1 MRTESIS
8 KKNFLS
14 FPITVNVGELID
26 IDLNVSPSTV
36 CIGEPVTIID
46 ATGDARIDS
55 YHFSTDENR
64 GSEACPDDSIQQWSY
79 FHEAGTHDITF
90 YADYNG
96 CITEEVFNDAVTV
109 NGPST
114 KFNWTG
120 LCNDPTNITFTATPS
135 EVDSIYWIFDDEILA
150 KNVVLAMGASEQ
162 PFWPKWAKNG
172 GDRVHHIFDP
182 KFLGLPTKRESIAV
196 VGGGISAGQVAL
208 RLQKQGN
215 EVHLVSRHEIREH
228 QFDSEPGWLGPRY
241 MNGFSKEKDLNN
253 RRKMITH
260 ARHRGSLPPAVNNSL
275 QQAIISDQIT
285 RHECGISD
293 LKLVT
298 DGICLEMNDG
308 STLQVEHILL
318 ATGFATNRP
327 GGKFVD
333 QLIETAS
340 LPCSECGYPIVDE
353 TLCWHPGI
361 YVSGPLAELE
371 LGPSSRNISG
381 ARRAAKRIVKVARS
395 DALIF

>member
-1 MRTESIS
+1 MIFEWLIIGGGIHGVHIAAR
-8 KKNFLS
+8 
-14 FPITVNVGELID
+14 LID
-26 IDLNVSPSTV
+26 EAGVKAENIRIVDPGKNLLERWKSCTETTGMGFLRSPSVHNLATEPMSLMALAESLDV
-36 CIGEPVTIID
+36 PKSELFAPPYNRPSLQFFNEHCARVISRFNLDTLHVQGRAINCQMTCDYSQIELCSGE
-46 ATGDARIDS
+46 
-55 YHFSTDENR
+55 E
-64 GSEACPDDSIQQWSY
+64 
-79 FHEAGTHDITF
+79 
-90 YADYNG
+90 
-96 CITEEVFNDAVTV
+96 
-109 NGPST
+109 
-114 KFNWTG
+114 
-120 LCNDPTNITFTATPS
+120 
-135 EVDSIYWIFDDEILA
+135 IFA

-241 MNGFSKEKDLNN
+241 MNGFSKEKDFNN

-260 ARHRGSLPPAVNNSL
+260 ARHRGSLPPDVNNSL
-275 QQAIISDQIT
+275 QQAIICDQIT
-285 RHECGISD
+285 RHECGISN
-293 LKLVT
+293 LKLVA

-308 STLQVEHILL
+308 STLQVERILL